1 MSKIARFFIN
11 QKAFPNV
18 GFLIFSEE
26 ETLNIEKRGNVT
38 ALYGEN
44 QKCLGYNIES
54 EYFKDLKD
62 GYHPVDE
69 DLEDLLNRC
78 LSEQGFEAFQCDKTP
93 RIVIGYVQSC
103 EVHPDSD
110 HLHVCQVDVGNEVK
124 QIVCGA
130 SNVCEGIKV
139 VAALSNAIMP
149 NGKLIVPSALR
160 GVPSEGMLC
169 SEWELG
175 LIQEKKRGILI
186 LDEDAVVGDSFF

>member
-1 MSKIARFFIN
+1 MSKA
-11 QKAFPNV
+11 V
-18 GFLIFSEE
+18 
-26 ETLNIEKRGNVT
+26 
-38 ALYGEN
+38 
-44 QKCLGYNIES
+44 
-54 EYFKDLKD
+54 
-62 GYHPVDE
+62 
-69 DLEDLLNRC
+69 RC
-78 LSEQGFEAFQCDKTP
+78 M
-93 RIVIGYVQSC
+93 
-103 EVHPDSD
+103 PDSD

-175 LIQEKKRGILI
+175 LTQEKKRGILI

>member
-11 QKAFPNV
+11 QKAFSNV
-18 GFLIFSEE
+18 GFLIFNEK
-26 ETLNIEKRGNVT
+26 ETVEIEKRGNVT

-44 QKCLGYNIES
+44 HECLGYNIEC
-54 EYFKDLKD
+54 ECFKDLKD
-62 GYHPVDE
+62 GYHAVDE
-69 DLEDLLNRC
+69 KLENLLNEC
-78 LSEQGFEAFQCDKTP
+78 LSKQGFETFQCDRTP
-93 RIVIGYVQSC
+93 RIVVGYVKSC

-110 HLHVCQVDVGNEVK
+110 HLHVCQVDVGNEIK

-139 VAALSNAIMP
+139 VAALSHAIMP
-149 NGKLIVPSALR
+149 NGKLIIPSALR
-160 GVPSEGMLC
+160 GVDSQGMLC

-186 LDEDAVVGDSFF
+186 LDQDAVVGDSFF